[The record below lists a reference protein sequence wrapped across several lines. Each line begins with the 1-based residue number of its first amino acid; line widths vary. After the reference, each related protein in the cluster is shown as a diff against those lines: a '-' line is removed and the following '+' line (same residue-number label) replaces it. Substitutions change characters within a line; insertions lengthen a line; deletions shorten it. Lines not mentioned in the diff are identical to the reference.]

1 MTDMP
6 MQDMTD
12 FANRLLPIAAAVA
25 MFVTPTHAKDIKM
38 HHAAGEFEVKLL
50 PVSEADDA
58 LMRMSI
64 DKQFHGDLE
73 ATSQGQMMAGGN
85 EANGARVYVALETV
99 TGTLNGH
106 KGSFILA
113 HRGTMTK
120 SDQALSIIIVPDSG
134 TDALRGINGTFEIEI
149 TGGKHLYKMDY
160 SLPES

>member
-1 MTDMP
+1 MI
-6 MQDMTD
+6 D
-12 FANRLLPIAAAVA
+12 FTNRLLAFAAAA
-25 MFVTPTHAKDIKM
+25 AIFVIPSHAKDNEM
-38 HHAAGEFEVKLL
+38 HHAAGEFEVKLV

-64 DKQFHGDLE
+64 DKKFYGDLE

-99 TGTLNGH
+99 TGRLNGH

-113 HRGTMTK
+113 HRGTMAS

-134 TDALRGINGTFEIEI
+134 TDELRGIKGNVEIEI
-149 TGGKHLYKMDY
+149 TGGKHLYKIDY
-160 SLPES
+160 MLPET